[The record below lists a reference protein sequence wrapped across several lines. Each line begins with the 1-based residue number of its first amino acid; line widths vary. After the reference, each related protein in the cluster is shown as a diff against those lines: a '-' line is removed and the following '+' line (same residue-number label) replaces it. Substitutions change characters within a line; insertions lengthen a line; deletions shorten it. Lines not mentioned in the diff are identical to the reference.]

1 MTKTGYVYYKNDYA
15 GVLEESPNGNTCF
28 TYNDSYLGTI
38 ACSLPRHGQS
48 FTWKKAVHP
57 FFENLA
63 PEGWLRSLQ
72 ARGGSIQAKDT
83 LGMLLA
89 YGKDCIGAVGIR
101 PKQSEA
107 IQQNNNYDVETR
119 AATTAPR
126 TISGVQ
132 RKLLAYKKAG
142 KFYPAEAVSDST
154 THIAKLNSQDNHT
167 LVQNESLS
175 LRLASN
181 ILGQDQVTKF
191 TLGSLQRIDEISLL
205 VERFDRTSSGE
216 KLRMEEFAQ
225 ILNKPCGNSYSGKYQ
240 GSYEEIALAIKE
252 FSSFPVID
260 LERFFRQ
267 LVFSILVGN
276 CDAHFKNFALI
287 ETNTGLR
294 LAPAYDILNTLLYP
308 EKGYSSQL
316 ALEIAGAK
324 RQWDVIDRKIITDFG
339 QAIGLT
345 KQAIELALSQI
356 ENASTKIQL
365 QELLEPHPLARPD
378 DFKTR
383 YKTIF
388 DSACHRIFT
397 T

>member
-1 MTKTGYVYYKNDYA
+1 
-15 GVLEESPNGNTCF
+15 
-28 TYNDSYLGTI
+28 
-38 ACSLPRHGQS
+38 
-48 FTWKKAVHP
+48 
-57 FFENLA
+57 
-63 PEGWLRSLQ
+63 
-72 ARGGSIQAKDT
+72 
-83 LGMLLA
+83 MLLA

-205 VERFDRTSSGE
+205 VERFDRTSSEE